1 MDLEKQ
7 VQVIDFIRPVDD
19 LDKILTKLLKE
30 SQERLQEQS
39 KLEFENQIKNL
50 LLLLNQIDQDQ
61 EN

>member
-39 KLEFENQIKNL
+39 KLEFESQIKNL